1 MSDNIFGDLDIASAA
16 DDPFAVA
23 DGTYEATLTKSSVE
37 KSTKGGKGLT
47 FEYTIH
53 DADDEA
59 MNGRKI
65 SEWKTIPSTNDD
77 GSFEDPDTAPTFL
90 SFIKQR
96 LKSLGV
102 PDNEMN
108 TVQPSELIGLEVIVT
123 VATKT
128 SKKDGQD
135 YQNVTKLRLASDE
148 GDAPEWSLS

>member
-1 MSDNIFGDLDIASAA
+1 MSSIFGDLDIASAA
-16 DDPFAVA
+16 NDPFAVA

-37 KSTKGGKGLT
+37 KSNKGGKGLT

-59 MNGRKI
+59 MDGRKI
-65 SEWKTIPSTNDD
+65 SEWKTIPETNPD
-77 GSFEDPDTAPTFL
+77 GSFTDPDTAPTFM

-96 LKSLGV
+96 LASLGV
-102 PDNEMN
+102 PESEMN
-108 TVQPSELIGLEVIVT
+108 TVQPEDLVGIEVILT

-135 YQNVTKLRLASDE
+135 YQNVTKLRLANEDESSD
-148 GDAPEWSLS
+148 GSNWS